1 MTAVQDTEQTPDYP
15 LDVSMEAFADIV
27 NILNA
32 LGNED
37 ALALF
42 LFAKDGIAS
51 SKDAIR
57 ELGLT
62 QKRFYSRLKDLLDNN
77 LMEKVEGE
85 YRHTALGGIVC
96 SLGMTMEG
104 VLLNKDKLVIMN
116 QLNRAKNISD
126 QERKEMMELF
136 SIDQLVGESVSK
148 IKLVDSFEEAVHNV
162 LSLVENA
169 KKTIQFCSK
178 YSDIRVSQACMNAME
193 RGVDTY
199 FVVGDQDQFEFV
211 FKLIKPM
218 ITNPTYLKM
227 ILQFL
232 KSPQM
237 NIKYIDIPYTFLIVD
252 GTKCMIEIPQPLTNT
267 FSLSIFF
274 NDEIMSKRMME
285 NFNILWENGTE
296 VQDTFDRILKV

>member
-15 LDVSMEAFADIV
+15 LDISMGAFADIV
-27 NILNA
+27 HILNA

-37 ALALF
+37 ALAIF

-51 SKDAIR
+51 SKGAIR

-85 YRHTALGGIVC
+85 YRHTALGGIVFN
-96 SLGMTMEG
+96 LGMTMEG

-126 QERKEMMELF
+126 EERKEMMELF
-136 SIDQLVGESVSK
+136 SIDQLAGESVSK
-148 IKLVDSFEEAVHNV
+148 IKLVDSFEEAVKNV
-162 LSLVENA
+162 LNLVENA
-169 KKTIQFCSK
+169 KESIQFCSK

-199 FVVGDQDQFEFV
+199 FIVGDQDQFEYV

-218 ITNPTYLKM
+218 TTNPTYLKM

-232 KSPQM
+232 KSSQL
-237 NIKYIDIPYTFLIVD
+237 NTKYIDIPYTFLIVD
-252 GTKCMIEIPQPLTNT
+252 GTKSMIEIPKPFTNT

-274 NDEIMSKRMME
+274 DDEILSKRMME
-285 NFNILWENGTE
+285 NFSILWENGVE
-296 VQDTFDRILKV
+296 VHDTINSILKV

>member
-15 LDVSMEAFADIV
+15 LDISMGAFADIV
-27 NILNA
+27 HILNA

-37 ALALF
+37 ALAIF

-51 SKDAIR
+51 SKGAIR

-85 YRHTALGGIVC
+85 YRHTALGGIVFN
-96 SLGMTMEG
+96 LGMTMEG

-126 QERKEMMELF
+126 EERKEMMDLF
-136 SIDQLVGESVSK
+136 SIDQLAGESVSK
-148 IKLVDSFEEAVHNV
+148 IKLVDSFEEAVKNV
-162 LSLVENA
+162 LNLVENA
-169 KKTIQFCSK
+169 KESIQFCSK

-199 FVVGDQDQFEFV
+199 FIVGDQDQFEYV

-232 KSPQM
+232 KSSQL
-237 NIKYIDIPYTFLIVD
+237 NTKYIDIPYTFLIVD
-252 GTKCMIEIPQPLTNT
+252 GTKSMIEIPKPFTNT

-274 NDEIMSKRMME
+274 DDEILSKRMME
-285 NFNILWENGTE
+285 NFSILWENGVE
-296 VQDTFDRILKV
+296 VHDTINSILKV

>member
-1 MTAVQDTEQTPDYP
+1 MTTVQDTEQTPDYP

-27 NILNA
+27 HILNA

-62 QKRFYSRLKDLLDNN
+62 QKRFYSRLKDLLDNS

-96 SLGMTMEG
+96 NLGMTMEG

-116 QLNRAKNISD
+116 QLNRSKNISD
-126 QERKEMMELF
+126 KERKELMELF

-169 KKTIQFCSK
+169 KKSIQFCSK

-199 FVVGDQDQFEFV
+199 FVVGDQDQFEYA
-211 FKLIKPM
+211 FKMIKPM

-252 GTKCMIEIPQPLTNT
+252 GTKSMIEIPKPFTNT

-274 NDEIMSKRMME
+274 DDEILSKRMVE
-285 NFNILWENGTE
+285 NFNILWENGAE
-296 VQDTFDRILKV
+296 VHDTINSILKV